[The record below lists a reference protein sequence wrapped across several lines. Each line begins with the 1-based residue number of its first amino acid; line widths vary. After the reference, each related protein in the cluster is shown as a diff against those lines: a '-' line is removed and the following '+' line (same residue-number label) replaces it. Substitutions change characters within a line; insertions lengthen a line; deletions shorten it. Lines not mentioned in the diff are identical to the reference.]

1 MEVFIMTRLR
11 HWVLFELVFG
21 LLYSCGMIACFVAGQ
36 RILTHLNTINPLWFL
51 LEGILGIVVVALGV
65 GFFFGLAFILRMAV
79 DINPEVAA
87 EERELKSWSK

>member
-21 LLYSCGMIACFVAGQ
+21 LLYSCGMIVCFVAGQ
-36 RILTHLNTINPLWFL
+36 RILTHLNTINPLSFL
-51 LEGILGIVVVALGV
+51 LEGIFGILVVALGV
-65 GFFFGLAFILRMAV
+65 GFLFGLVFILRMAM
-79 DINPEVAA
+79 DINPKLSK